1 MVKAIIS
8 RHYFTKITLGLLL
21 AFFFHNA
28 VSTPAFPSD
37 NEQSRRNNVKKFE
50 GEVLKYN
57 IGFWL
62 FKKVGTATFK
72 CERNSNDLV
81 VTIDACTVGF
91 FDKIIHRH
99 NIYRTVMKVEDGT
112 NRLMPI
118 SSYEKKIKREKERV
132 MITNYDYEKNICEY
146 KTWREGVI
154 RKEGSVRLEPDKC
167 DDMISVSYNFRNE
180 IYGGVKEGTGFNIT
194 TVYKDKFP
202 GFSVN
207 VHSADNS
214 DEFSKWKD
222 IIPNVK
228 YVADVLLDP
237 EILDSKEGKLVVLYT
252 EDLIPVGFI
261 AKDIVGFGDLYGF
274 LVEDEGSR
282 ITKIH
287 K

>member
-21 AFFFHNA
+21 GFFFHN
-28 VSTPAFPSD
+28 VISTLAFPSSND
-37 NEQSRRNNVKKFE
+37 QGKKNDVRKFE

-91 FDKIIHRH
+91 LDKIIHRH
-99 NIYRTVMKVEDGT
+99 NIYRTVMKIEDG
-112 NRLMPI
+112 RLMPV
-118 SSYEKKIKREKERV
+118 SSYEKKIKRGKERV
-132 MITNYDYEKNICEY
+132 MITNYDYENNICNFE
-146 KTWREGVI
+146 TWKNGVI
-154 RKEGSVRLEPDKC
+154 YKKGSVKLEPDKC

-202 GFSVN
+202 NFSAN
-207 VHSADNS
+207 IRSAGNLDGL
-214 DEFSKWKD
+214 SKWKD

-228 YVADVLLDP
+228 YVVDVALNP
-237 EILDSKEGKLVVLYT
+237 EVLDSEEGKLVVLYT
-252 EDLIPVGFI
+252 EDLIPVGYI
-261 AKDIVGFGDLYGF
+261 AKDVIGFGDLYGF
-274 LVEDEGSR
+274 LVEDED
-282 ITKIH
+282 
-287 K
+287 

>member
-1 MVKAIIS
+1 MVKTTIS
-8 RHYFTKITLGLLL
+8 GHYFTKIILGLLL
-21 AFFFHNA
+21 VFFFHN
-28 VSTPAFPSD
+28 VISTPAFPYGS
-37 NEQSRRNNVKKFE
+37 EQSKKNDVKKFE

-62 FKKVGTATFK
+62 FKKVGTVTFK
-72 CERNSNDLV
+72 CDRNSNDLV
-81 VTIDACTVGF
+81 VTLDAYTAGIL
-91 FDKIIHRH
+91 DKIIHRH
-99 NIYRTVMKVEDGT
+99 NIYRTIMKVEDGT

-118 SSYEKKIKREKERV
+118 SSYEKKIKRGKERV
-132 MITNYDYEKNICEY
+132 IISNYDYENNICEY

-167 DDMISVSYNFRNE
+167 DDTISVSYNFRNE
-180 IYGGVKEGTGFNIT
+180 IYGEVKEGASFNIT

-214 DEFSKWKD
+214 EELSKWKD

-274 LVEDEGSR
+274 LVEE
-282 ITKIH
+282 
-287 K
+287 